1 MTIECKNEVDGVFRQ
16 VVRVG
21 AHTVYADVAVTL
33 GGAAS
38 APSPHDYFDAS
49 LATCKALTAMMFA
62 KKHSIALDHVE
73 VVVDRDAGREREGT
87 YVLRVRLDYFGA
99 LSNDDKQR
107 LHDAVSRCPIQKL
120 MTTATVEVDVAPFAP
135 T

>member
-21 AHTVYADVAVTL
+21 THTLYADVAVAL

-49 LATCKALTAMMFA
+49 LATCKALTAMMYA
-62 KKHSIALDHVE
+62 KKHSIALDHVD
-73 VVVDRDAGREREGT
+73 VVVDRDAAHEREGT
-87 YVLRVRLDYFGA
+87 YVLGVRLAFFGA

-120 MTTATVEVDVAPFAP
+120 MTTATVQVDVAPFAP